1 MKKSDTEL
9 PSGYLE
15 LLLRK
20 RYSPSTIASY
30 TKYIRDFMRYFEGEE
45 LKAIGYNQ
53 INGYLLELIKNK
65 NISISQQNQRI
76 NAIKFYYEKVLG
88 RKKEYYQISRPRKES
103 KLPTVLTLEEIELLF
118 KVILNQKHKC
128 ILMTIYSGGLR
139 RSELINLKIKDIDS
153 ARMLIKVCG
162 AKGKKD
168 RYTLLSKR
176 LLSELRSYYTKYRP
190 NHYLFEGQN
199 GGPYSATSIEKICGN
214 AVSKAKIRKHI
225 TPHSLRHS
233 FATHLLEQGT
243 NLRYIQELLGHSSTK
258 TTQIYTRV
266 ASNALMKIRNPLDH
280 STY

>member
-1 MKKSDTEL
+1 M
-9 PSGYLE
+9 PPGYME

-20 RYSPSTIASY
+20 RYSQSTITSY
-30 TKYIRDFMRYFEGEE
+30 SKYFMDFLKYFVEE
-45 LKAIGYNQ
+45 DLKAISYTQ
-53 INGYLLELIKNK
+53 INSYLLEMIQNK

-88 RKKEYYQISRPRKES
+88 RKREYYRISRPRKES
-103 KLPTVLTLEEIELLF
+103 KLPTILTLGEIEVLF
-118 KVILNQKHKC
+118 KAIINQKHKC

-139 RSELINLKIKDIDS
+139 RSELINLKIADIDS
-153 ARMLIKVCG
+153 ARMLIKICG

-168 RYTLLSKR
+168 RYTLLSEK
-176 LLSELRSYYTKYRP
+176 LLSELRLYYLKHRP
-190 NHYLFEGQN
+190 QQYLFEGQD
-199 GGPYSATSIEKICGN
+199 GGPYSATSIERICGN
-214 AVSKAKIRKHI
+214 AVSKARIRKHI

-266 ASNALMKIRNPLDH
+266 ASNTLMKIRNPLDNNL
-280 STY
+280 Y